1 MPRRKHPPPQPAPTP
16 APPPP
21 SRRAVLVTAAA
32 VAVILLAIYHA
43 TIIPTVVDQDSGELV
58 AAVHV
63 LGIAHPTGYPLWVL
77 LGRLFDLLPLGGTSA
92 YRVAMLS
99 AVCAAAAGGIIT
111 ALAAGLV
118 GNLAAAALAGL
129 AFGLWF
135 PTWSQAVRAEV
146 YGLTALLTALSLVA
160 LMRWDRNRSARAA
173 IWLAI
178 ACGFVSMHHRTAML
192 AIAPGLVAA
201 AALTKPRRLRLY
213 LFGVAA
219 FLAPFLVYAY
229 LPIRAAARPPLNW
242 TDPST
247 LQRFLDHVLATQYTH
262 FALSHDLNQMLEQ
275 AVKLTPD
282 MLSAS
287 APTAWLLA
295 LIGLPLIGWGWW
307 RWVKQQ
313 PTLAWSL
320 AGGTA
325 LLCFW
330 VLQWGETS
338 DLKVFFQPLGQV
350 LALCGAVGLAR
361 LAGLLRQGWTRRL
374 VPAVVGGV
382 ICLALIAANWARS
395 DLSGIWGHRD
405 RWVAVLSQM
414 KPNAIFVSDFDVPS
428 FATLYL
434 QNVEGLRKDITLLR
448 SVRMTDR
455 WYVDL
460 IQDPE
465 LRSAA
470 KGAWEAAGQ
479 VTLEVH
485 DQTALFTYLL
495 AKHYAN
501 RRPVYC
507 LHPPRAMRAP
517 GPPYFVSLSEDLV
530 ALAPGVPI
538 TAPQGVPGAG
548 LADFALGIRLLDFE
562 WEQTQAEAGALAGFR
577 TVWEA
582 GGMLRPVQFGL
593 RLQPASMAPEVF
605 ERKLLPKGRFVQG
618 FPLLYG
624 QWELP
629 MISSSAAHEQ
639 RGQAVVPS
647 NAPAGEYRV
656 TIAVGPPYTEVYT
669 GWAEVGR
676 LQVKA
681 RPLPRNRP

>member
-1 MPRRKHPPPQPAPTP
+1 MLAT
-16 APPPP
+16 A
-21 SRRAVLVTAAA
+21 SLVFVL
-32 VAVILLAIYHA
+32 LLAIYRA
-43 TIIPTVVDQDSGELV
+43 TIMPTVVDQDSGELV

-77 LGRLFDLLPLGGTSA
+77 LGRLLDYLPLGGTTA

-118 GNLAAAALAGL
+118 GDLAPAALAGL

-160 LMRWDRNRSARAA
+160 LLRWNGSRAPRGLA
-173 IWLAI
+173 WLAL

-192 AIAPGLVAA
+192 AVLPALAIAVIM
-201 AALTKPRRLRLY
+201 TKPRRARLY
-213 LFGVAA
+213 LVAGA
-219 FLAPFLVYAY
+219 LLVAPFLCYAY
-229 LPIRAAARPPLNW
+229 LPIRAAARPPVNW
-242 TDPST
+242 TNPST
-247 LQRFLDHVLATQYTH
+247 LPRFLDHVMGTQYTH
-262 FALSHDLNQMLEQ
+262 FAFSHSVEQMIAQ
-275 AVKLTPD
+275 AAKLTPE
-282 MLSAS
+282 
-287 APTAWLLA
+287 LLA
-295 LIGLPLIGWGWW
+295 AAAPLAWALALVGLPLIGWGWW
-307 RWVKQQ
+307 RWAKAQ
-313 PTLAWSL
+313 PLVAWAL
-320 AGGTA
+320 GAGSA

-350 LALCGAVGLAR
+350 LALCGAMGVVALAR
-361 LAGLLRQGWTRRL
+361 SARNTQAGRMGAAAL
-374 VPAVVGGV
+374 GGV
-382 ICLALIAANWARS
+382 ICIALLGANWKRS
-395 DLSGIWGHRD
+395 DLSNLWAHRD
-405 RWVAVLSQM
+405 RWAAVLQQLEP
-414 KPNAIFVSDFDVPS
+414 KAVYVSDNDVPS
-428 FATLYL
+428 FATMYL
-434 QNVEGLRKDITLLR
+434 QTVEGMRKDVTLIRVVPLQ
-448 SVRMTDR
+448 TD

-460 IQDPE
+460 IADPVVREATRKAWRETE
-465 LRSAA
+465 LGMSQI
-470 KGAWEAAGQ
+470 EGQ
-479 VTLEVH
+479 GSFGWNW
-485 DQTALFTYLL
+485 DRTAVFAYLL
-495 AKHYAN
+495 ARELQGH
-501 RRPVYC
+501 RPVYS
-507 LHPPRAMRAP
+507 LHGPQRGAPP

-538 TAPQGVPGAG
+538 TAPQSVPGAG
-548 LADFALGIRLLDFE
+548 LADFALGIRLLYFE

-582 GGMLRPVQFGL
+582 GGMVRPVQFGL

-624 QWELP
+624 RWELP
-629 MISSSAAHEQ
+629 MVSSSAAHEQ

-656 TIAVGPPYTEVYT
+656 MVAVGPPYTEVYT

-681 RPLPRNRP
+681 RPLPRNGP